1 MIKKIALPHYHKEGE
16 RAMNL
21 TVQILRLIVTMEVAF
36 AQVRSF
42 RKFGYMIFAVLCT
55 AGRHTI
61 TSFIF
66 FKNMENDDWTKF
78 YRFFSKRKWEPNTC
92 FDKLTEITIKE
103 ALGTKDDVVI
113 ALDDFR
119 VRKIGKTIPHTR
131 YQLDPKSP
139 PFHPNLMWGHR
150 YLHATLLITGKK
162 DGAWQAARSISIRI
176 ELAPHIKK
184 PGKRASEND
193 WEIYKANKK
202 ELNLC
207 QHAHRLIQ
215 ELRELVD
222 RLGYAHKTITIV
234 ADGGYCNK
242 TIFQNLPDRV
252 NLIARCRKDAKLCNR
267 SSQKRK
273 FYDNQKFT
281 PHDIYKNPEVPSGE
295 TTVFYGRKTIKINYK
310 EKSEIYWQRGAQKRS
325 LRTIVVYGVK
335 YRRNKNGYDNYREPM
350 YLLTTD
356 LSSDIEILIQYYL
369 FRWEI
374 EVTHREL
381 KNDLGISQA
390 QVTNEVSVERCPKTV
405 GIANSI
411 IKLAHVLLE
420 KDGEREDSSYAAPPK
435 WYAHRKRISIAYM
448 RRRLRL
454 ELTSNSNLGIS
465 WQSLFEKIAA

>member
-1 MIKKIALPHYHKEGE
+1 
-16 RAMNL
+16 MNL
-21 TVQILRLIVTMEVAF
+21 TMQVLSIIITMQIAF

-42 RKFGYMIFAVLCT
+42 RKFGYMIFAILCT

-66 FKNMENDDWTKF
+66 FGNKENDDWTKF

-92 FDKLTEITIKE
+92 FDKLAEITLKKAFE
-103 ALGTKDDVVI
+103 VNDDIII

-119 VRKIGKTIPHTR
+119 VKKTGKTIPYTR
-131 YQLDPKSP
+131 YQLDPTSP

-150 YLHATLLITGKK
+150 YLHATLLIIGKK
-162 DGAWQAARSISIRI
+162 DEVWQAARSVSIRI

-184 PGKRASEND
+184 PGKRASEDD
-193 WEIYKANKK
+193 WEIYKVNQK
-202 ELNLC
+202 EFNIC
-207 QHAHRLIQ
+207 QHASRLIK
-215 ELRELVD
+215 ELRELID
-222 RLGYAHKTITIV
+222 RLGYTHKTITVV

-252 NLIARCRKDAKLCNR
+252 DLIARCRKDAKLCTK

-273 FYDNQKFT
+273 FYDDQKFT
-281 PHDIYKNPEVPSGE
+281 PHDIRKDLEIPSGKA
-295 TTVFYGRKTIKINYK
+295 TVFYGRRTITVNYK
-310 EKSEIYWQRGAQKRS
+310 EKSEIYWQRGAKKRP
-325 LRTIVVYGVK
+325 LRTLVVYGVK
-335 YRRNKNGYDNYREPM
+335 YRRNKNGNENYREPM

-356 LSSDIEILIQYYL
+356 LSSDTENLIQYYL

-390 QVTNEVSVERCPKTV
+390 QVTNEVSVKRCPQTV
-405 GIANSI
+405 GIANSV
-411 IKLAHVLLE
+411 IKLAHILLE
-420 KDGEREDSSYAAPPK
+420 KEGEREDSGYATPPK
-435 WYAHRKRISIAYM
+435 WYTQRKRISIAYM

-454 ELTSNSNLGIS
+454 ELTSVPNLEIS
-465 WQSLFEKIAA
+465 WRSLFEKIAA